1 MKNVNS
7 VDWHQLLESNRNV
20 QRIIKNWSTGSMTT
34 RDVSSQLANTDFSGE
49 FRRLVRNNGTT
60 YGRRLARKALRYRG
74 VSI

>member
-1 MKNVNS
+1 MKSVNS

-20 QRIIKNWSTGSMTT
+20 QRIIKRWSTGSMST
-34 RDVSSQLANTDFSGE
+34 RDVSSRLANTDFSGE

-74 VSI
+74 VTI